1 MQQWPLAR
9 GKLRKKVL
17 HLLARGQVSRA
28 VKLICSHSLADMYDP
43 QIIDAMQA
51 KYPERGRELPATG
64 TVGQCVDNMRG
75 MRERMMNLE
84 PGVSPGFG
92 GKRNEH
98 LLCLAKVWG
107 VQQMGL
113 LETFSIQYLNGKF
126 PPLFHQICES
136 VASFP
141 LFKNG
146 NMKTVIAVLWAHPT
160 LPSQQSW
167 SLRGRCRRS
176 ASSTFRCTSL
186 RSTAGTDRCP
196 LPGIT
201 LAGCNVERVF
211 CPGFV
216 SYGIPVG
223 LDGYVRPML
232 KEKVREV
239 QEEVDKVNEV
249 LDQNRMIARLCGL
262 SFTGRCP
269 RGLTTTCRYLT
280 PLTSK

>member
-51 KYPERGRELPATG
+51 KYPERGRELPATV

-84 PGVSPGFG
+84 LGVSPGFG

-126 PPLFHQICES
+126 PPWFHQICES

-146 NMKTVIAVLWAHPT
+146 NMKTVMAVLWAHPT
-160 LPSQQSW
+160 PPSHQSW

-186 RSTAGTDRCP
+186 RSTAGTESCQQVP
-196 LPGIT
+196 PPWNHPGW
-201 LAGCNVERVF
+201 LQCRAGVLSWVCLLWH
-211 CPGFV
+211 P
-216 SYGIPVG
+216 SW
-223 LDGYVRPML
+223 VRWL
-232 KEKVREV
+232 CKAHVKREG
-239 QEEVDKVNEV
+239 
-249 LDQNRMIARLCGL
+249 ARGA
-262 SFTGRCP
+262 GR
-269 RGLTTTCRYLT
+269 GGQGE
-280 PLTSK
+280 